1 MRDFWRYVIQGK
13 EDLHGTARFMGFFER
28 RKLLSPKN
36 RGVVIDGKRK
46 LPLDLSY
53 QGVLIV
59 AATGMGKT
67 SVIVINNLL
76 LAEKNGNSFI
86 VTDPSGE
93 ILNLTR
99 GYLEKELGYQIQ
111 VINPTNLPESDTYN
125 PLESIE
131 NFSDAQKVASILIDS
146 AFPTT
151 SPTDSFWNES
161 AIDLLSVL
169 IRGIVNLDPEKQTLA
184 YLLHLL
190 EMFGTEQDAV
200 NEIMVENLDDKG
212 YHQFRAFL
220 SQEEKMMNSVLS
232 TAKTALR
239 NLHDP
244 TFAELTARTSLR
256 FESLR
261 EGPTALFIQV
271 PETELKYYNFFLSML
286 YTHLFKFIM
295 QGDSSDKDLHPIFLL
310 FDEAGHI
317 RVPNLPTI
325 ATTIR
330 KKRASLVLI
339 IQDLQQLNS
348 LYHTD
353 SNSLIHGGLVTHL
366 YFGGLDIR
374 TCEILERTLGKETI
388 SYSESGYES
397 VSKPAESRST
407 QMARS
412 LMSADEI
419 RRMKDQA
426 LLLSSNKPPVLL
438 KLKPWFKQRE
448 LVKRSKR

>member
-1 MRDFWRYVIQGK
+1 MKDFWRYVIQGK
-13 EDLHGTARFMGFFER
+13 EDLHGTASFMGFCER
-28 RKLLSPKN
+28 RKLLSSKN

-46 LPLDLSY
+46 LPLDLSN

-59 AATGMGKT
+59 APTGMGKST
-67 SVIVINNLL
+67 TIVIPSVLN
-76 LAEKNGNSFI
+76 AHGQSFVI
-86 VTDPSGE
+86 TDPSGE

-99 GYLEKELGYQIQ
+99 GYLEKELDYQIQ
-111 VINPTNLPESDTYN
+111 VINPTNLAESDTYN
-125 PLESIE
+125 PLEAVG
-131 NFSDAQKVASILIDS
+131 NFSDAQKVASILIES
-146 AFPTT
+146 AFPTA

-169 IRGIVNLDPEKQTLA
+169 IRGVVNLDPEEQTLS

-200 NEIMVENLDDKG
+200 NEIMVQVLDEKG

-244 TFAELTARTSLR
+244 TFSELTASTSFR

-261 EGPTALFIQV
+261 ETPTALFIQV
-271 PETELKYYNFFLSML
+271 PETELHYYSFFLSIL
-286 YTHLFKFIM
+286 YTDLFKFIM
-295 QGDSSDKDLHPIFLL
+295 QGDHSDKDLQPIFVLL
-310 FDEAGHI
+310 DEGGHI
-317 RVPNLPTI
+317 KIPNLPTI

-330 KKRASLVLI
+330 KKKCSLSLI
-339 IQDLQQLNS
+339 VQDLDQLHA
-348 LYHTD
+348 LYGREA
-353 SNSLIHGGLVTHL
+353 NAIIRGGMVNQL
-366 YFGGLDIR
+366 YFPGLDIQ
-374 TCEILERTLGKETI
+374 TCELLERTLGKETV
-388 SYSESGYES
+388 SYSESGYGS
-397 VSKPAESRST
+397 SLKPAQSRT
-407 QMARS
+407 AQMSRP

-419 RRMKDQA
+419 RRMKGKA

-438 KLKPWFKQRE
+438 KLKPWFKQKE

>member
-1 MRDFWRYVIQGK
+1 MKDFWRYVIQGK
-13 EDLHGTARFMGFFER
+13 EDLHGTASFMGFCER
-28 RKLLSPKN
+28 WKLLSSKN

-59 AATGMGKT
+59 APTGMGKT
-67 SVIVINNLL
+67 TSYVIPNVLQAHGQSFVI
-76 LAEKNGNSFI
+76 
-86 VTDPSGE
+86 TDPSGE

-99 GYLEKELGYQIQ
+99 GYLEKELDYQIQ
-111 VINPTNLPESDTYN
+111 VINPTNLAESDTYN
-125 PLESIE
+125 PLESAE
-131 NFSDAQKVASILIDS
+131 NFSDAQKVASILIES
-146 AFPTT
+146 AFPTA

-169 IRGIVNLDPEKQTLA
+169 IRGVVNLDPEEQTLA
-184 YLLHLL
+184 HLLHLL
-190 EMFGTEQDAV
+190 EMFGAEQDAV
-200 NEIMVENLDDKG
+200 NEIMVQSLDEKG

-244 TFAELTARTSLR
+244 TFADLTASTSLR

-261 EGPTALFIQV
+261 ESPTALFIQV
-271 PETELKYYNFFLSML
+271 PESELRYYNFFLSLL
-286 YTHLFKFIM
+286 YTHLFKFVM
-295 QGDSSDKDLHPIFLL
+295 QGDHNDKNLQPIFFL
-310 FDEAGHI
+310 FDEAGHVK
-317 RVPNLPTI
+317 VPNLATI

-330 KKRASLVLI
+330 KKKCSLSLI
-339 IQDLQQLNS
+339 VQDLDQLRA
-348 LYHTD
+348 LYGKEA
-353 SNSLIHGGLVTHL
+353 NAIIRGGMVNHL
-366 YFGGLDIR
+366 YFGGLDIL
-374 TCEILERTLGKETI
+374 TCEILERTLGKATV

-397 VSKPAESRST
+397 SLKPAQTRST
-407 QMARS
+407 QMAKS

-419 RRMKDQA
+419 RRMKNQA

-448 LVKRSKR
+448 LVKRSKL